1 MFRFHHDFL
10 QFLKH
15 IVRPEVYLE
24 IGVATGVT
32 LFGEPRASTLI
43 GVDPDPHL
51 TIDPS
56 SFSWNGSL
64 FRETSDA
71 FFERSAIKEVT
82 DKPVDL
88 TFVDGMHWAE
98 FALRDIRNAESIS
111 DRHGVIAVH
120 DIYPKS
126 SKEASREFN
135 REGDWMGD
143 VFKATHALRKFR
155 PDLKMV
161 LISDIPPSGMA
172 VIYKLDP
179 FNRML
184 FDRYDEVVD
193 YMMTLDYERDFST
206 KVLPTFASEKSDVAV
221 TMLRDLLERRYSEPR
236 KAPVSPLSVLRQRIF
251 GN

>member
-1 MFRFHHDFL
+1 MFGFHHDFL

-24 IGVATGVT
+24 IGVASGVT

-56 SFSWNGSL
+56 SFPWHGSL
-64 FRETSDA
+64 FREPSDA
-71 FFERSAIKEVT
+71 FFSRSAIKEVT

-98 FALRDIRNAESIS
+98 FALRDIRNAEAIS
-111 DRHGVIAVH
+111 QRNGVIAVH
-120 DIYPKS
+120 DIYPKTA
-126 SKEASREFN
+126 KEAGREFN
-135 REGDWMGD
+135 AEGNWMGD

-155 PDLKMV
+155 PDLKIV

-172 VIYKLDP
+172 VIYDLDP
-179 FNRML
+179 SNRVL
-184 FDRYDEVVD
+184 FDRYDAVVE
-193 YMMTLDYERDFST
+193 YMRSLDYDRDFNT
-206 KVLPTFASEKSDVAV
+206 DILPTFISETSDAFVA
-221 TMLRDLLERRYSEPR
+221 MLQGLLERRYATR
-236 KAPVSPLSVLRQRIF
+236 RRISPLSLLRSGLFRTA
-251 GN
+251 